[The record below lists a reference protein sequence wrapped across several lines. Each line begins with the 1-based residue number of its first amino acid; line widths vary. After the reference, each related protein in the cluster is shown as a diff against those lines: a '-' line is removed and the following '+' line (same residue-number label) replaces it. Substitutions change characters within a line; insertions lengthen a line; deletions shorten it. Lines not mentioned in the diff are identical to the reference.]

1 MGDGI
6 VANTD
11 AAASSNLSGRYSLFV
26 GGKSGMKISWQVTG
40 IRQDAWANAHR
51 IQVEVEKPERERGW
65 SLFGRAT
72 ELPPCFVP
80 CYSLLTVS
88 MFASVTQTLDP
99 SKAM

>member
-1 MGDGI
+1 
-6 VANTD
+6 
-11 AAASSNLSGRYSLFV
+11 
-26 GGKSGMKISWQVTG
+26 MKISWQVTG